1 VTTPWLKIAPARREL
16 LESLVREYAHN
27 YAKGRTMLGI
37 DGPDAAGKT
46 TFADEL
52 AVAFERAGFTA
63 VRATMDDFHR
73 PREDRYRAGR
83 YSGLGYYRDAYD
95 FSLFRRVLADP
106 FKAGGSTGFQLRGFD
121 LARDVPFESDWTTA
135 PADAVLIVDGHFLQG
150 AELRG
155 IWNFVLWLDAE
166 REVRFARTIVRDH
179 ADPDPEAPSN
189 LRYLDA
195 HRLYVRD
202 VRPNISASAIVDNT
216 DPDAP
221 ARRFADFC
229 SIEPAPL

>member
-1 VTTPWLKIAPARREL
+1 VTTSWPKIAPARREL
-16 LESLVREYAHN
+16 LESLVAQFAHD
-27 YAKGRTMLGI
+27 YAKGRTLFGV

-52 AVAFERAGFTA
+52 ALAFERAGFTA
-63 VRATMDDFHR
+63 VRASMDDFHR
-73 PREDRYRAGR
+73 PREERYRAGR
-83 YSGLGYYRDAYD
+83 YSGEGYYRDAYD
-95 FSLFRRVLADP
+95 FSLFRRALVDP

-121 LARDVPFESDWTTA
+121 LARDVPFESDWSTA

-150 AELRG
+150 AELGG
-155 IWNFVLWLDAE
+155 IWNFVLWLDAD
-166 REVRFARTIVRDH
+166 RDVRFARTIARDG
-179 ADPDPEAPSN
+179 ADPDPAAPSN

-202 VRPNISASAIVDNT
+202 VHPNTRASAIVDNT
-216 DPDAP
+216 RPEAP
-221 ARRFADFC
+221 TRVYADYC